1 MMKKNYKK
9 MFSLIENKIIRFPS
23 WIIFG
28 AKKNKGFTLIEFL
41 VYIGL
46 FSILL
51 TITLQ
56 MYASIFEIQV
66 ESQATSS
73 VASDG
78 KFIMGRFSYDLN
90 GASSIVAPVIL
101 GTPSASF
108 EIIADTENLKYSL
121 SSDNLILENI
131 TLGTTDQLNSS
142 ETSVSDLSFIR
153 LDGGDKD
160 TVQISFTLTS
170 NSLKKGIAEVKT
182 YQTSAGLR

>member
-1 MMKKNYKK
+1 MIKRFKK
-9 MFSLIENKIIRFPS
+9 SLLPFVKQ
-23 WIIFG
+23 
-28 AKKNKGFTLIEFL
+28 NKGFTLIEFL
-41 VYIGL
+41 IYIGL

-56 MYASIFEIQV
+56 MYASIFEVQV

-90 GASSIVAPVIL
+90 RASSIVTPDYL

-108 EIIADTENLKYSL
+108 EVMADAANLRYSL
-121 SSDNLILENI
+121 SNGNLILENT
-131 TLGTTDQLNSS
+131 TLGTTDQLNTGD
-142 ETSVSDLSFIR
+142 TSVSNLSFVR

-160 TVQISFTLTS
+160 TVQVTFTLTS
-170 NSLKKGIAEVKT
+170 SSVMKGGAEVKT
-182 YQTSAGLR
+182 FQTSAGLR